1 MTNSPATF
9 RLGGELEVNRLGFGA
24 MRITKDQAEGVR
36 VLRRAVE
43 LGANLI
49 DTADIYGPETSEE
62 VVAEAL
68 HPYEGLLIATKGGI
82 TYGSE
87 ATRPRNGKPEYL
99 RWACEQSLRRLRLE
113 RIDLYQ
119 FHRHDPDVPIEES
132 IGALEALRQ
141 EGKIRL
147 IGVSN
152 FSTEQLRAASS
163 VTSIASVQNEYS
175 RGYTVSDDVLDVCE
189 ADGIGFMPWSPL
201 GDFRDDPVRELRWLL
216 QRSPVMLPIPGTSS
230 VEHLETNMQAAA

>member
-1 MTNSPATF
+1 MPETF
-9 RLGGELEVNRLGFGA
+9 RIGGKLEVNRLGFGA
-24 MRITKDQAEGVR
+24 MRVTKDRAEGVR

-62 VVAEAL
+62 IVSEAL

-82 TYGSE
+82 TYGPDS
-87 ATRPRNGKPEYL
+87 TRPRDGRPEYL
-99 RWACEQSLRRLRLE
+99 RWALEQSLRRLRIE

-119 FHRHDPDVPIEES
+119 HHRHDPDVPIEES

-141 EGKIRL
+141 EGKIRH

-152 FSTEQLRAASS
+152 YSAAQLRAARS
-163 VTSIASVQNEYS
+163 VATIATVQNEYS
-175 RGYTVSDDVLDVCE
+175 RGYTVSDDVLEICE
-189 ADGIGFMPWSPL
+189 ADGIGFMPWRPL
-201 GDFRDDPVRELRWLL
+201 GDYNDDPVRELRWLL
-216 QRSPVMLPIPGTSS
+216 RRSPVVLPIPGTSS